1 MPTPSAVTRPN
12 DQPASKPGEKS
23 PPSRSDQKTPS
34 SDSAKKPGTV
44 TKIVAWSAGILVGVV
59 VTVGA
64 GIGLSAAVQAY
75 HRAEQR
81 ANAENLVQ
89 LTRIEIRR
97 AEQQALVARA
107 GVATAKANAESQYQ
121 EAIGVRRAQGVI
133 ARGLTPSY
141 LQYEAIQAQKAVAT
155 SGRNNTLIYLPSG
168 SGGVPLV
175 QDPQT
180 INRLKP

>member
-1 MPTPSAVTRPN
+1 MPTPSPVDRTK
-12 DQPASKPGEKS
+12 DQPASK
-23 PPSRSDQKTPS
+23 SDPNAPA

-44 TKIVAWSAGILVGVV
+44 IKIVAWSAGILIGVV

-64 GIGLSAAVQAY
+64 GIGLSAGVQAY
-75 HRAEQR
+75 KRAERR
-81 ANAENLVQ
+81 ANAENLVRV
-89 LTRIEIRR
+89 TRIEIGQ
-97 AEQQALVARA
+97 AQQQALVARA
-107 GVATAKANAESQYQ
+107 QVAAAKADAEKQYQ

-133 ARGLTPSY
+133 ARGLTPQY

>member
-23 PPSRSDQKTPS
+23 PPSRSGQKTPS

-44 TKIVAWSAGILVGVV
+44 TKIVAWSAGILVGMV

-121 EAIGVRRAQGVI
+121 EAIGVRRA
-133 ARGLTPSY
+133 
-141 LQYEAIQAQKAVAT
+141 
-155 SGRNNTLIYLPSG
+155 
-168 SGGVPLV
+168 LV